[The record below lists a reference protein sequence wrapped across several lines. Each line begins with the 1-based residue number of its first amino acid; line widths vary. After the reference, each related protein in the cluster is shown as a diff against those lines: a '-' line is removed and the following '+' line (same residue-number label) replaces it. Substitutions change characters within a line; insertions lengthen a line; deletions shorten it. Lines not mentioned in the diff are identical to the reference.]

1 MNNYAD
7 LNGTPRGSEGRFDNP
22 GYGRPPRAY

>member
-1 MNNYAD
+1 MNNYANV
-7 LNGTPRGSEGRFDNP
+7 NGVPQRAEGRYDNP